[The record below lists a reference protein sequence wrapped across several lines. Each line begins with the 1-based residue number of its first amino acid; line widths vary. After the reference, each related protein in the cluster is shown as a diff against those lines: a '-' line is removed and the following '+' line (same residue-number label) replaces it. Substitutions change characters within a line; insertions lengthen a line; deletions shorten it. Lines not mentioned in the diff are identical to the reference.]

1 MCRQVIEINM
11 RTQQRFSV
19 ERTLN
24 RAMVHNGMANGSRGM
39 DNTARAG
46 TLVRGEPES
55 GNHETSQ
62 RDLLELNIE
71 KVPSATLAR
80 LIEEVRNETIVGQ
93 SYNRSYHRHNR

>member
-1 MCRQVIEINM
+1 MHDSIAI
-11 RTQQRFSV
+11 
-19 ERTLN
+19 
-24 RAMVHNGMANGSRGM
+24 GGRGM
-39 DNTARAG
+39 VNTIKPD
-46 TLVRGEPES
+46 TLVRGEPKS
-55 GNHETSQ
+55 GDLEISQ